1 MAQDTIIILVCNK
14 RLYKISGGKKCNTKP
29 CNKGRQSSNEAT
41 AIPWKSLRRITV
53 QVHCFK
59 EGSQYPAWG
68 VETRE
73 CRWLFTHSS
82 YLQFLLACF
91 YMPKLCLAQVFDRNR
106 IRRLEQYL
114 NVSIGLMQFL
124 RLKKY
129 IQGIK
134 NFCEFYIVYSKN
146 TEQIIALS
154 NRYFL
159 LLDYS
164 MLFFPLTA
172 LSTNCIISLCL
183 FVQCLYLL
191 VEDNLV
197 ITRICLSCLVEHCLC
212 SIIFI
217 VLNV

>member
-1 MAQDTIIILVCNK
+1 MKQQLSPGN
-14 RLYKISGGKKCNTKP
+14 LS
-29 CNKGRQSSNEAT
+29 E
-41 AIPWKSLRRITV
+41 
-53 QVHCFK
+53 
-59 EGSQYPAWG
+59 ESQYKYIVSKKAPSTQLGEWRPENVGDCSLTA
-68 VETRE
+68 VTY
-73 CRWLFTHSS
+73 S
-82 YLQFLLACF
+82 LLACF
-91 YMPKLCLAQVFDRNR
+91 YIPKLCLAQVFDRNR

-164 MLFFPLTA
+164 MLFFPLIA
-172 LSTNCIISLCL
+172 LSTNCIISL
-183 FVQCLYLL
+183 FVF
-191 VEDNLV
+191 
-197 ITRICLSCLVEHCLC
+197 ICPMSV
-212 SIIFI
+212 SSSRR
-217 VLNV
+217 